1 MTIPARSWSN
11 MFEPGIV
18 DAVTRLTIGVTEPGD
33 AEVQLCI
40 DGPDDVCLDR
50 KGVAELIADLQARL
64 ALINGEPPP
73 LRPLTRGR
81 GRDIMGAWT

>member
-11 MFEPGIV
+11 MFEPGI
-18 DAVTRLTIGVTEPGD
+18 DDPVTRLTIGVTEPGD

-50 KGVAELIADLQARL
+50 KGVTELIADLQSRL
-64 ALINGEPPP
+64 ALINGGRVPVIVP
-73 LRPLTRGR
+73 TRR
-81 GRDIMGAWT
+81 AWW